1 MNNKNEFLEYIKK
14 DKNNYNGYMGY
25 LFAQLSFFSV
35 NPNNP
40 QDANGKLL
48 KNFENNIKK
57 LVQHIDDIKD
67 NPDYHDM
74 YLCLSCIF
82 GAFLGDAIGAY
93 CEFKSA
99 SKENIYFIFYGNPM
113 FGDSP
118 GQVTDDSE
126 MAMCSAF
133 GIMDNPNM
141 LRLNKDYLYY
151 YYGCWYLSNPRDIG
165 FTTRSA
171 LQTFDT
177 KDFDPDSNDNF
188 KEIFSYIRE
197 SNYNSLANG
206 FLMRTSPIIV
216 WCYYRFKKLIE
227 NTFKNP
233 EKEKLFELFEII
245 RIQVKKDDICT
256 HPNDSICIAHSC
268 FCIMSLAAICGYHAD
283 QILDFEEKLLANEY
297 FNSKRAVDI
306 KTMIMDEINQHK
318 KDKEENKDKEISDIQ
333 EEKGFEYFTKIKN
346 VYNKMGFYIHA
357 FRLTLYYLSYF
368 DFIKEDKYFTK
379 YRKIMNQ
386 ICTYGGDTDTNAAI
400 VGAVIGPLIGY
411 KNFGDEEFRQ
421 MVELVPN
428 RRYIFSPAL
437 MVLYVYFLKKTN
449 NIGEINSKMNF
460 LRMILN
466 VSYEEIDFGELQA
479 INSENKENNNN
490 SKEELQKEED
500 KEEIIT
506 EESKEKKKDNKINNK
521 NEEKKDDNKM
531 EDNKE
536 VGHINQK
543 KEEQN
548 ENKKEEPNDGKK
560 VEKKEYKKEEPI
572 VGKKEEK
579 IAYEDNKKE
588 KQNDDKNEDDKVVKN
603 GVQKDSKTEE
613 KKDNKN
619 KGKTDDKN
627 KEMIADSKEMSIDGK
642 EQKFKNG
649 KKDEEKEEKKEEIK

>member
-1 MNNKNEFLEYIKK
+1 MNSINELLEYCKK

-35 NPNNP
+35 NLNDS
-40 QDANGKLL
+40 QDTNGKLL

-67 NPDYHDM
+67 NPDYHDI

-93 CEFKSA
+93 CEFKYA

-171 LQTFDT
+171 LQTFNI
-177 KDFDPDSNDNF
+177 KDFDPDSNDNY
-188 KEIFSYIRE
+188 KENFAYIRE

-268 FCIMSLAAICGYHAD
+268 FCIMSLAAICGYHSN
-283 QILDFEEKLLANEY
+283 QILDFEEKLLTNEY
-297 FNSKRAVDI
+297 FNNKIAVDI
-306 KTMIMDEINQHK
+306 KIMIMDEINQHK
-318 KDKEENKDKEISDIQ
+318 KDKEENKDKDISDIQ

-346 VYNKMGFYIHA
+346 VCNKMGFYVHA

-411 KNFGDEEFRQ
+411 KNFGDEEFRL

-437 MVLYVYFLKKTN
+437 MVLYVYYLKKTN
-449 NIGEINSKMNF
+449 NFGKIDSKMNF

-466 VSYEEIDFGELQA
+466 VSYEEIDIGKLQA
-479 INSENKENNNN
+479 INYEKENNNN
-490 SKEELQKEED
+490 LKEELQKEED
-500 KEEIIT
+500 KEEEEIII
-506 EESKEKKKDNKINNK
+506 EESKEKKLDNKNNNK
-521 NEEKKDDNKM
+521 NEEKKDDHKM
-531 EDNKE
+531 ENTKE
-536 VGHINQK
+536 IGQINEKK
-543 KEEQN
+543 KELN
-548 ENKKEEPNDGKK
+548 ESNKEEPN
-560 VEKKEYKKEEPI
+560 

-579 IAYEDNKKE
+579 IVDEDNKKE
-588 KQNDDKNEDDKVVKN
+588 KQNDDKKKVKKDDKNEEDKVGNN
-603 GVQKDSKTEE
+603 GVQKNDKSEE

-619 KGKTDDKN
+619 EGKADDKN
-627 KEMIADSKEMSIDGK
+627 EETITDSKEVPIDGK
-642 EQKFKNG
+642 EEKF
-649 KKDEEKEEKKEEIK
+649 